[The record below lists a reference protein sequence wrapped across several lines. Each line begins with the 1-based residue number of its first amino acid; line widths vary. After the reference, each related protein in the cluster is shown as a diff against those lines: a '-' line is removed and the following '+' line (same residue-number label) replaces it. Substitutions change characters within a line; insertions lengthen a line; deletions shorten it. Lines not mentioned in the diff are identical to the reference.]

1 MLLKAWLADRGQVA
15 KPWVVISAAISFSML
30 AAIYLCATYWPNP
43 QSVNESYTPLFTTRG
58 DFSSVL
64 NLMKANLMVLA
75 IYVVACVAVWMVNVR
90 IEFAP
95 SRQALQS
102 AVCQLTIGLVTALI
116 IFAIGRQ
123 IIHIAGNM
131 VAASNT
137 LDLPVLTLMARASL
151 HGLFELTA
159 IFLPLGALILL
170 GRRRQWDQLPA
181 AAALSTIVAIPML
194 LIAAGIETWVTGGL
208 F

>member
-1 MLLKAWLADRGQVA
+1 
-15 KPWVVISAAISFSML
+15 
-30 AAIYLCATYWPNP
+30 
-43 QSVNESYTPLFTTRG
+43 
-58 DFSSVL
+58 
-64 NLMKANLMVLA
+64 
-75 IYVVACVAVWMVNVR
+75 MVNVR

-137 LDLPVLTLMARASL
+137 LDLSVLTLMARASL